1 MNIAVFADVHG
12 RILLA
17 FMLCARWEQETGQR
31 IDLILQAGDLGVF
44 PDSAALDKATR
55 RFASVDP
62 TELGFMNGFHD
73 FKPQVA
79 QILER
84 TQTNLVFVRGNHED
98 HAWLDA
104 REAATGDAIFP
115 VDAYRRVWLLRTGAP
130 YSFTA
135 GDGIITTLGV
145 GRIGAPAGEDDDQ
158 KPKYIQQR
166 EAERLYDLGNQPINV
181 LLTHDARRNFMIP
194 GAGLDEIGMLLD
206 QERPAYHFFGHYGG
220 PCRITTDTNGVTL
233 SCKLAD
239 LHWDRSDRGGRV
251 EACSMGILR
260 WHDADDHDFIVVD
273 ELWLREYTEHTW
285 RHL

>member
-1 MNIAVFADVHG
+1 
-12 RILLA
+12 
-17 FMLCARWEQETGQR
+17 
-31 IDLILQAGDLGVF
+31 
-44 PDSAALDKATR
+44 
-55 RFASVDP
+55 
-62 TELGFMNGFHD
+62 
-73 FKPQVA
+73 
-79 QILER
+79 
-84 TQTNLVFVRGNHED
+84 
-98 HAWLDA
+98 
-104 REAATGDAIFP
+104 
-115 VDAYRRVWLLRTGAP
+115 
-130 YSFTA
+130 
-135 GDGIITTLGV
+135 
-145 GRIGAPAGEDDDQ
+145 
-158 KPKYIQQR
+158 
-166 EAERLYDLGNQPINV
+166 
-181 LLTHDARRNFMIP
+181 MIP